1 MPQETNDAIER
12 PNVGEGDAEERRDLL
27 AYGTQVVLDGRAADV
42 EKIGSLDRVEAYV
55 RGALRRLET
64 EDEPL
69 VRTIVSADG
78 PGAGVSAVARLGETG
93 VMIHTFTKIGRL
105 TVRLVTSRSVPVDA
119 ERRAVVEAFAVGR
132 HQTHVT
138 ARFRTMAMSEETLE
152 RQLQGERDY
161 AMVRLTEPMKL

>member
-1 MPQETNDAIER
+1 MPDEPDNELER
-12 PNVGEGDAEERRDLL
+12 HSVGAEMDEGRRDLL
-27 AYGTQVVLDGRAADV
+27 AYGTQVVLDGRAADQ
-42 EKIGSLDRVEAYV
+42 EKLASLGRVESYV

-64 EDEPL
+64 EDDPL

-78 PGAGVSAVARLGETG
+78 PGAGISAVARLGETG
-93 VMIHTFTKIGRL
+93 VMVHTFTRIGRL
-105 TVRLVTSRSVPVDA
+105 TMRLVTSRGVPVDE
-119 ERRAVVEAFAVGR
+119 ERKAIVEAFAVGR

-138 ARFRTMAMSEETLE
+138 ARFRTMAMSEDMLE